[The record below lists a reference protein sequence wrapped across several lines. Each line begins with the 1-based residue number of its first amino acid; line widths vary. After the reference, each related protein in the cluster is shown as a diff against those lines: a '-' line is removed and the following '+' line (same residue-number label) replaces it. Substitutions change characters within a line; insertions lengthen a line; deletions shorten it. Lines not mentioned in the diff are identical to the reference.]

1 MQLGDEIS
9 GLRRSLFLAHSSCF
23 IFLACA
29 ARNRKRAKVE

>member
-23 IFLACA
+23 IFLSCA
-29 ARNRKRAKVE
+29 LNRKRAKIE